1 MTTTLYR
8 VQDSNGNGPY
18 VLANWPGRDALT
30 ASHDDRTP
38 PNIPDGYLSACTSRK
53 ALTEWF
59 GPWLP
64 ALVASGFSIVKVT
77 VDSASVS
84 ITGQRTSSMSEVS
97 YRPAGVQRTRVC
109 RMVMARYALAS
120 PAMPTTCRNA
130 PNHVARME
138 RELFPQVT
146 PTAGPRVDEG
156 FSRVAYLSDV
166 RSSLATEYE
175 PLSESFHA

>member
-8 VQDSNGNGPY
+8 VQDSQGHGPY
-18 VLANWPGRDALT
+18 VLAQWDGRDALT

-38 PNIPDGYLSACTSRK
+38 PNTPDGYLSACTSRK
-53 ALTEWF
+53 ALTSWF

-84 ITGQRTSSMSEVS
+84 YLGQRVFNEAS

-146 PTAGPRVDEG
+146 PTVPT
-156 FSRVAYLSDV
+156 SRVAW
-166 RSSLATEYE
+166 LATVRNEYE